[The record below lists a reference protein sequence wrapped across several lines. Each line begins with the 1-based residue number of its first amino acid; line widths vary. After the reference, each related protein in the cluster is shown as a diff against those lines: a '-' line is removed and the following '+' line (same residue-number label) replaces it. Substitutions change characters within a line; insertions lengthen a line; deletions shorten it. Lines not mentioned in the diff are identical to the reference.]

1 MNRTGQHPP
10 RTRAVA
16 ALDLVLGVLAVG
28 RRLVLAPIRL
38 ATRPGIDRLML
49 RGVAIAAATVIV
61 GTGVLVVT
69 LLRTPDRFAP
79 LGVGPEPD
87 AAVESAPEPGRAGL
101 GPNSSAGSA
110 APGTPSPSPSPSPS
124 RPDPA
129 APPPGT
135 DPAAP
140 VRPAELTAT
149 YRTEQVTLI
158 GYRAAVDIT
167 NPGRTPVDGWTVV
180 ITLPRRT
187 LSIAEVSGA
196 TATQDGATW
205 TFQPDRGTR
214 RVPPDGTVR
223 VTFRVDGAALGAT
236 APTGCTIDGRP
247 CANASPSPG

>member
-1 MNRTGQHPP
+1 MNRTGEHPP

-16 ALDLVLGVLAVG
+16 ALDLVLDVLATV
-28 RRLVLAPIRL
+28 RRLVLAPARL
-38 ATRPGIDRLML
+38 ATRPGADRLML
-49 RGVAIAAATVIV
+49 RGVVIAAAAVIV
-61 GTGVLVVT
+61 GTGVLVAA
-69 LLRTPDRFAP
+69 LLRAPDRFAP

-87 AAVESAPEPGRAGL
+87 AAVESTSDPARAGL
-101 GPNSSAGSA
+101 GPNSSAGST
-110 APGTPSPSPSPSPS
+110 APGTPSPAPTPA
-124 RPDPA
+124 RTGTA

-135 DPAAP
+135 DPADPERTA
-140 VRPAELTAT
+140 ALTAT
-149 YRTEQVTLI
+149 YRTEQATLI

-167 NPGRTPVDGWTVV
+167 NANPTPVDGWTVV

-205 TFQPDRGTR
+205 TFQPDQGTR

-236 APTGCTIDGRP
+236 APTGCTVNGRP
-247 CANASPSPG
+247 CEGTSPSPG